1 MIRRLLAFVL
11 VALIVVATGSLPLR
25 AEEPSQRVVRLGFV
39 GPLSP
44 STINFA
50 PFWQRLRELGWIEG
64 RNLIVERRTADGH
77 LERLPALVAE
87 VIDRK
92 VDILVTYG
100 LPGVIAA
107 RNATSTIPIVAWAMT
122 DPVRNGL
129 AASLARPGGNVTG
142 LATGFAQGFAGKYLE
157 LLREAV
163 PQLSSVA
170 VIVNP
175 DNAMAQLLTRDL
187 ERSAPDINIK
197 LKIIE
202 LRSAEALERAFDAAR
217 RRAQAVVVIGEPI
230 TLEHMKQTAA
240 LAARYRLPAI
250 YLQKEYVE
258 AGGLLSYGSDLSM
271 MWPRA
276 GDYVDKI
283 LKGAKPAE
291 LPIEQP
297 TRYVLS
303 VNLNTAKALGI
314 TIPESILLRAD
325 EVIR

>member
-1 MIRRLLAFVL
+1 M
-11 VALIVVATGSLPLR
+11 R
-25 AEEPSQRVVRLGFV
+25 AEEPQRVARLGFV

-44 STINFA
+44 ATLDFS
-50 PFWQRLRELGWIEG
+50 PFWSRLRELGWIEG
-64 RNLIVERRTADGH
+64 QNLIVERRSADGH
-77 LERLPALVAE
+77 LERLPALMGE
-87 VIDRK
+87 VLDSK

-100 LPGVIAA
+100 MPGAIAA
-107 RNATSTIPIVAWAMT
+107 RNATSTIPIVAWAMV

-142 LATGFAQGFAGKYLE
+142 LATGFQEGFAGKFLE
-157 LLREAV
+157 LLRESV
-163 PQLSSVA
+163 PKLSNVA

-187 ERSAPDINIK
+187 ERSAPVTNLK

-202 LRSAEALERAFDAAR
+202 LRSAAELERVFDAAG

-230 TLEHMKQTAA
+230 TLEHMAHTTA

-250 YLQKEYVE
+250 YLQKEYVV
-258 AGGLLSYGSDLSM
+258 AGGLLSYAPDFSL
-271 MWPRA
+271 MWRRA
-276 GDYVDKI
+276 GDYVDKV

-297 TRYVLS
+297 THYMLS
-303 VNLNTAKALGI
+303 VNLTTAKTLGV

>member
-1 MIRRLLAFVL
+1 MIRRLHTLVV
-11 VALIVVATGSLPLR
+11 VALILAATGNLPLH
-25 AEEPSQRVVRLGFV
+25 ADEPSQRVVRMGFV

-44 STINFA
+44 STLSFS

-64 RNLIVERRTADGH
+64 QNLVVERRTADGH
-77 LERLPALVAE
+77 LERLPALMAE
-87 VIDRK
+87 VIDRM

-100 LPGVIAA
+100 MPGVIAA
-107 RNATSTIPIVAWAMT
+107 RNATSTIPIVAWAMV

-142 LATGFAQGFAGKYLE
+142 LATGFQEGFTGKFLE
-157 LLREAV
+157 LLREVV

-175 DNAMAQLLTRDL
+175 DNAMGRLLTRDL
-187 ERSAPDINIK
+187 ERSAPVTNLK

-230 TLEHMKQTAA
+230 TLEHIKQTTA

-250 YLQKEYVE
+250 YLQKEYIE
-258 AGGLLSYGSDLSM
+258 AGGLLSYGPDFSF

-276 GDYVDKI
+276 GDYVDKVI
-283 LKGAKPAE
+283 RGAKPAD

-297 TRYVLS
+297 THYVLS
-303 VNLNTAKALGI
+303 VNLKTAKALGI